1 MYESFYGLTN
11 KPFQLNPDPSFY
23 FGSKQHRRAKAYL
36 DYGVSRNEGFIVIT
50 GEIGAGKTTLLRAL
64 IDGLH
69 GSNVV
74 VGHLVTTQLGA
85 EDTLRM
91 VGASF
96 GFKVKD
102 VPKSE
107 LLITLEAFLISQTT
121 KGKRCLLIV
130 DEAQNLTPRA
140 VEELRMLS
148 NFQYGNQALMQSFL
162 VGQPEFRE
170 ILQRPEMEQFRQRV
184 AATCH
189 IGPLDLDET
198 QHYIEHRL
206 KCAGSTGKPSFTPD
220 AFAAIFK
227 ASGGIPRRIN
237 SVCDRVLLAGFLAG
251 KTHLELA
258 DVDEVIKE
266 FAQEAAVPSRPA
278 VPAVA
283 GPVAVDSVVGDLT
296 PSGAQNAAD
305 SLDVDLGQLQLD
317 PAAADTMGRQLGRL
331 AAEQRGDQIQRLE
344 RGLLRLERSNLQ
356 VLALLQQL
364 VSAVKKPSDEGPK

>member
-1 MYESFYGLTN
+1 MYEAFYGLSN

-148 NFQYGNQALMQSFL
+148 NFQFGNQALMQSFL

-189 IGPLDLDET
+189 IGPLDIDET

-206 KCAGSTGKPSFTPD
+206 KCAGSTGKPSFAPE

-251 KTHLELA
+251 KAHLELA
-258 DVDEVIKE
+258 DVEEVVKE

-283 GPVAVDSVVGDLT
+283 GSAPADSVSGDL
-296 PSGAQNAAD
+296 PAAGPASAPGA
-305 SLDVDLGQLQLD
+305 LDVDLGQLQLD
-317 PAAADTMGRQLGRL
+317 PGAADTMARQLARL
-331 AAEQRGDQIQRLE
+331 SADQRGDQIQRLE

-364 VSAVKKPSDEGPK
+364 VAAVKKPGDEGPK